1 MANAAPALTQATT
14 PASVQALA
22 AQQLGLYSVESV
34 EGAESVTGVAEA
46 LAPATRRVRRA
57 PASPARPRSA
67 RPVRLCAGCRASE
80 ARYGFKPADATHPDD
95 RPRTLCFQCFR
106 EELDRRQ
113 AVAARISK
121 GDYEQGRLPLD
132 ETLRTLSRRR
142 HRAQIAARHALGL

>member
-1 MANAAPALTQATT
+1 MANAAQALTQATI
-14 PASVQALA
+14 PASVDSLA
-22 AQQLGLYSVESV
+22 GQQLGLYSLEGVGGV
-34 EGAESVTGVAEA
+34 EGMEA
-46 LAPATRRVRRA
+46 LAPAARPARRV
-57 PASPARPRSA
+57 PASPARPRAA

-80 ARYGFKPADATHPDD
+80 ARYGFKTADATHPDD

-121 GDYEQGRLPLD
+121 GEFEQGRLPLD

>member
-1 MANAAPALTQATT
+1 MAQALTHATV
-14 PASVQALA
+14 PAPVDSIGS
-22 AQQLGLYSVESV
+22 QQLGLYGV
-34 EGAESVTGVAEA
+34 EGMEA
-46 LAPATRRVRRA
+46 LAPVARPARRA
-57 PASPARPRSA
+57 PASTPRPRA
-67 RPVRLCAGCRASE
+67 LRPERLCKSCRASE
-80 ARYGFKPADATHPDD
+80 ARYGFKQAEGTHPDD

-113 AVAARISK
+113 AVADRISK